1 MHVFAVY
8 LVAATLGI
16 EVGWQR
22 TPEGGMEYIIQLDPQ
37 TLESLKSGQTF
48 ESDVPPAAGNF
59 RSFRIVLG
67 NEKLPRE
74 TPPAEAP
81 RTFRPDPGVK
91 PFVAEQTTALI
102 APPVEPL
109 AKQPNAKESQAP
121 AKPWLPL
128 VAMTLALF
136 ASLGGNLF
144 LGLMVR
150 DTRRLVRKFSLKQPT
165 PPVGR
170 SGLGP

>member
-1 MHVFAVY
+1 MHALAVY

-37 TLESLKSGQTF
+37 TLDSLKSGQTF

-74 TPPAEAP
+74 TPPADP
-81 RTFRPDPGVK
+81 PHMLRPDPDIK
-91 PFVAEQTTALI
+91 PFVAEQPAVFV

-109 AKQPNAKESQAP
+109 TKSHEANGPEQP

-128 VAMTLALF
+128 AAVSLALF
-136 ASLGGNLF
+136 ASLGGNLY
-144 LGLMVR
+144 LGLIVR
-150 DTRRLVRKFSLKQPT
+150 DMRRLLGKSLEN
-165 PPVGR
+165 R
-170 SGLGP
+170 SLST